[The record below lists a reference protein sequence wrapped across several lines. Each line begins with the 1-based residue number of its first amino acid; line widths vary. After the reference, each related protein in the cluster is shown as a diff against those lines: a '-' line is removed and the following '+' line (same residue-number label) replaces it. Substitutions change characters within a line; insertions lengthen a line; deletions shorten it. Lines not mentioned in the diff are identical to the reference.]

1 MVLRLSRWVVFFNR
15 FASKLVCGADQSL
28 YSVNTLC
35 QAFGRVPHALKVLTP
50 CPERLAYP
58 LKWSKL
64 KHKCPRTCAMTT
76 LSSGSMPLR
85 DGGPWHINRTTAASG
100 WRWERHRAPLNTTYL
115 LFLIWASLD

>member
-64 KHKCPRTCAMTT
+64 KHKCPRICAALVLCPSEMGAPGI
-76 LSSGSMPLR
+76 LIGPQLLQ
-85 DGGPWHINRTTAASG
+85 DGGGKGTGHP
-100 WRWERHRAPLNTTYL
+100 
-115 LFLIWASLD
+115 